1 LTISAVAGERLV
13 SDPAA
18 FVATASR
25 RRYFPTTALPGEYV
39 NDVAPTMTSQVFA
52 FVEDEHIFHWYVIV
66 GVGAPEKSVWPAT
79 VYPTPAFPVGAT
91 ELTSVGAIFGSGI
104 TELEAV
110 EAVEVPMALV
120 AVTVNVYVV
129 PFVKP
134 VTTIGLCDPVAIIP
148 SGDDVTV
155 YEVIADPLRPAPL
168 KATVARES
176 PGVAVTEV
184 GAVGIPAG
192 VTADDAVD
200 ANEFPTELTAT
211 TVNV

>member
-1 LTISAVAGERLV
+1 
-13 SDPAA
+13 
-18 FVATASR
+18 
-25 RRYFPTTALPGEYV
+25 
-39 NDVAPTMTSQVFA
+39 M
-52 FVEDEHIFHWYVIV
+52 
-66 GVGAPEKSVWPAT
+66 GVGAPEKSVCPAM
-79 VYPTPAFPVGAT
+79 VYPTPALPVGVS
-91 ELTSVGAIFGSGI
+91 ELTNDGAIFGSGV
-104 TELEAV
+104 TPLELLEALD
-110 EAVEVPMALV
+110 VPTPFV

-184 GAVGIPAG
+184 GAVGVPAG
-192 VTADDAVD
+192 VTAEDAVD
-200 ANEFPTELTAT
+200 ASEFPTEFTAT
-211 TVNV
+211 TVKV